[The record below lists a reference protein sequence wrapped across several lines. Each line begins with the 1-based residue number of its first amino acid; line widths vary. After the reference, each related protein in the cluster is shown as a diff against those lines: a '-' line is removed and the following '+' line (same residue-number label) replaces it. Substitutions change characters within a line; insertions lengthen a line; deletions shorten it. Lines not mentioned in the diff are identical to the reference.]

1 MICLCLNGCGEL
13 TVLILLRA
21 IWMDFLDEKNLP
33 EEEDS
38 EEQEIEVNVPTII
51 EALQAIRVVHNFYEA
66 T

>member
-38 EEQEIEVNVPTII
+38 EEQEIEVNVPTISEVQVI
-51 EALQAIRVVHNFYEA
+51 KMMHNFYE
-66 T
+66 TT